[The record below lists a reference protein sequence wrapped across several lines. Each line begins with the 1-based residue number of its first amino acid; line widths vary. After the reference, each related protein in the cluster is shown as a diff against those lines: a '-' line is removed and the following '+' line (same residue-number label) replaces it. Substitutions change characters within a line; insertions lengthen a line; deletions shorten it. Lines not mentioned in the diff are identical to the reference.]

1 MTSVNAR
8 AISAAALDDAGR
20 HAELDQGGM
29 HDAIASFPSHLRESI
44 SFASRIDWTTAKPT
58 TPAGICL
65 CGMGGSAIG
74 GDLARL
80 YWAIQSPI
88 PFVVHRG
95 YRLPAHINDHWFVI
109 ASSYSGNTEETLA
122 SVAEARAR
130 GCRRILTISSGG
142 SLARQSA
149 EHSWPH
155 ILVPAGLMP
164 RAALGY
170 LFGSVLL
177 TLAHWGVSG
186 NDPRKLVA
194 ITETELRDAA
204 DLLDQRCRLLERS
217 VSVAKNPAKRG
228 ALGVA
233 GRVILVWGAT
243 GSTDVIAARLKSQL
257 CENGKAMAFASPL
270 PELCHNEIVGLTEWG
285 GAAESAAVIVL
296 TSDDDDPGVAH
307 QRAAVLDQ
315 LSARRIPVIHVAAVG
330 NSRLVRMLSL
340 VQFGDFL
347 SYYVAIASGI
357 DPTPIPAIDK
367 LKQALA
373 RS

>member
-1 MTSVNAR
+1 VTNVSLR
-8 AISAAALDDAGR
+8 AIGAAALDDAGR
-20 HAELDQGGM
+20 HAELDPGGM
-29 HDAIASFPSHLRESI
+29 HDAIAAFPSHLRDSI

-80 YWAIQSPI
+80 YWATESPI

-122 SVAEARAR
+122 SVAEARSR

-142 SLARQSA
+142 SLARQSV
-149 EHSWPH
+149 ENSWPH
-155 ILVPAGLMP
+155 ILVPDGLMP

-194 ITETELRDAA
+194 ITETALRDAA
-204 DLLDQRCRLLERS
+204 GLLDQRCRLLERS
-217 VSVAKNPAKRG
+217 VSLAKNPAKRG
-228 ALGVA
+228 ALDVA
-233 GRVILVWGAT
+233 GRVILVWGST
-243 GSTDVIAARLKSQL
+243 GSTDVVAARLKSQL

-270 PELCHNEIVGLTEWG
+270 PELCHNEIVGLTEWDN
-285 GAAESAAVIVL
+285 AAASAAVVIL
-296 TSDDDDPGVAH
+296 TSDEDDPGVAR
-307 QRAAVLDQ
+307 QREAVREQ
-315 LSARRIPVIHVAAVG
+315 LSARQIPVVPVAAEG
-330 NSRLVRMLSL
+330 NSKLARMLSL

-347 SYYVAIASGI
+347 SYYIAIASGI
-357 DPTPIPAIDK
+357 DPTPIPAIDE

>member
-1 MTSVNAR
+1 VTNATAR
-8 AISAAALDDAGR
+8 PLSAAALDDAGR
-20 HAELDQGGM
+20 YAELDPGSM

-44 SFASRIDWTTAKPT
+44 SFASRTDWTTAKPT

-80 YWAIQSPI
+80 YWSTESPI

-122 SVAEARAR
+122 SVAEARSR
-130 GCRRILTISSGG
+130 GCRRILTISAGG
-142 SLARQSA
+142 TLERQSV
-149 EHSWPH
+149 ENSWPH
-155 ILVPAGLMP
+155 ILVPSGLMP

-186 NDPRKLVA
+186 NDPRRLVA
-194 ITETELRDAA
+194 ITETALRDTAGF
-204 DLLDQRCRLLERS
+204 LDQRCRLLERA
-217 VSVAKNPAKRG
+217 VSAATNPAKRA
-228 ALGVA
+228 ALDLA

-243 GSTDVIAARLKSQL
+243 GSTDVIAARVKSQL
-257 CENGKAMAFASPL
+257 CENGKAMAFASSL

-285 GAAESAAVIVL
+285 HAADSAAVVLL
-296 TSDDDDPGVAH
+296 TSPEDDPGVVR
-307 QRAAVLDQ
+307 QRDAVSSQLAAK
-315 LSARRIPVIHVAAVG
+315 RIPVVHVAAEG
-330 NSRLVRMLSL
+330 NSRLARMLSL

-347 SYYVAIASGI
+347 SYYVAIASGA
-357 DPTPIPAIDK
+357 DPTPIPAIDE

-373 RS
+373 RP